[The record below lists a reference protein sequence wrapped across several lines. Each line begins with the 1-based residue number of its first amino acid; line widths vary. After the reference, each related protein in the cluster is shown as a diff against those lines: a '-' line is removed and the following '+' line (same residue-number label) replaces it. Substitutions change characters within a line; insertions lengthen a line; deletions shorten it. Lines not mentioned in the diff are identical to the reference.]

1 MGGDVS
7 VMGSETPALSRTA
20 DKRLFLTR
28 EKKKD
33 RRGAERL
40 IRIRP
45 TSAG

>member
-7 VMGSETPALSRTA
+7 VMGSETPALSR
-20 DKRLFLTR
+20 TR